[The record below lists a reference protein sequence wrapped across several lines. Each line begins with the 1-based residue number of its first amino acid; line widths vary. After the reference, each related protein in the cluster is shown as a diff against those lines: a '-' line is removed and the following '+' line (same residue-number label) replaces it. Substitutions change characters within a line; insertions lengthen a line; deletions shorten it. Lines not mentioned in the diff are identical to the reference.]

1 MVRKKSSVYVDEE
14 LWRRLKK
21 RAMDE
26 GVELSALLEEVIHE
40 ELMDY
45 VNEALEELA
54 KFISAQT

>member
-1 MVRKKSSVYVDEE
+1 
-14 LWRRLKK
+14 
-21 RAMDE
+21 MDE